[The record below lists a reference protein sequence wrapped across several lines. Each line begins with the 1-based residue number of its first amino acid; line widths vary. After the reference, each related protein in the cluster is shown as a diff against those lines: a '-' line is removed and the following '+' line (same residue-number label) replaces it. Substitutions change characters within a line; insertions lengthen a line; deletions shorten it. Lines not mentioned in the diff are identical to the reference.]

1 MKNNKIVFLVL
12 FQFFYINVF
21 SQVGIGT
28 VTPDASSILDLSSTT
43 KGVLLPRMTTLQQTD
58 LASPAIGLTVFN
70 ITTGQ
75 IETNK
80 GNGLGGALWVGL
92 SSVSGSNAVAATN
105 SIIGTNDL
113 TTILTTDSV
122 VTGMTIF
129 PAAGTYN
136 VSFNA
141 QYTCNPGNSTV
152 NLTEQAVMDLNTA
165 YNQLIAVPNTNTTH
179 SVIFG
184 NETLTKGVYSIAAAG
199 STVSSL
205 ILDAQ
210 NDPNAVFIFKI
221 GAAFNT
227 GAGTSVVLAN
237 GASASNVFW
246 VTEGAIVLGANST
259 IKGTLIA
266 HVGAISMGAGGVIVG
281 RMYST
286 VGAIAIGQ
294 STATISPTSS
304 YLNLGV
310 LTNLVAFTSNG
321 AVSNTGS
328 STITGDIGSHQG
340 LISGF
345 GTAILNGTIYSPAS
359 APVSFDNNL
368 IGSFEIYQNGV
379 LIPNSIRTIK
389 TNVLK
394 EDSISLQTVATITTG
409 QAIDVRWKTNL
420 GALKVTNRILTILK
434 NQ

>member
-1 MKNNKIVFLVL
+1 MNKAYLFFTTVL
-12 FQFFYINVF
+12 LFAYANANAQF
-21 SQVGIGT
+21 GIGT
-28 VTPDASSILDLSSTT
+28 NSPDSSSILDLTSTT
-43 KGVLLPRMTTLQQTD
+43 KGLLLPRMTTLQQSN
-58 LASPAIGLTVFN
+58 LISPAIGLTVFN
-70 ITTGQ
+70 TTSGQ
-75 IETNK
+75 LETNK
-80 GNGLGGALWVGL
+80 GDGLGGAVWAGL
-92 SSVSGSNAVAATN
+92 STTSSSNSGSN
-105 SIIGTNDL
+105 SIIGTSDL
-113 TTILTTDSV
+113 TTISTTDSV
-122 VTGMTIF
+122 VTGMTIS

-141 QYTCNPGNSTV
+141 QYTCNPGNSSV

-184 NETLTKGVYSIAAAG
+184 NETLTAGVYSITAAG

-266 HVGAISMGAGGVIVG
+266 HVGAISMGAGGIIVG

-286 VGAIAIGQ
+286 VGAIAIGP

-328 STITGDIGSHQG
+328 STITGDLGSHQG

-368 IGSFEIYQNGV
+368 IGTFGIYQNGI
-379 LIPNSIRTIK
+379 LITNSIRTIK
-389 TNVLK
+389 TKVLN
-394 EDSISLQTVATITTG
+394 ENSISLQTVATVIAG

-420 GALKVTNRILTILK
+420 GALKVSNRILTISK
-434 NQ
+434 I

>member
-1 MKNNKIVFLVL
+1 MNKSYLLFTTVL
-12 FQFFYINVF
+12 LFAYAYANAQI
-21 SQVGIGT
+21 GIGT
-28 VTPDASSILDLSSTT
+28 NSPDASSILDLSSTT
-43 KGVLLPRMTTLQQTD
+43 KGLLMPRMTTVQQND
-58 LASPAIGLTVFN
+58 LVNPAIGLTIFN
-70 ITTGQ
+70 ITSGQ

-80 GNGLGGALWVGL
+80 GDGLGGALWTG
-92 SSVSGSNAVAATN
+92 GSATTGVAATI
-105 SIIGTNDL
+105 SIIGTSDL

-122 VTGMTIF
+122 VTGMTIS
-129 PAAGTYN
+129 PATGTYN

-141 QYTCNPGNSTV
+141 QYISNPGNSSV

-165 YNQLIAVPNTNTTH
+165 YNQLIAVPSTNTTH

-184 NETLTKGVYSIAAAG
+184 NETLTAGVYSIAAAG
-199 STVSSL
+199 STISSL

-266 HVGAISMGAGGVIVG
+266 HVGAITMGAGGIIIG

-286 VGAIAIGQ
+286 VGAIAIGP

-345 GTAILNGTIYSPAS
+345 GTAILNGTIYSPTS

-368 IGSFEIYQNGV
+368 IGTFGIYQNGV

-389 TNVLK
+389 TKVLK
-394 EDSISLQTVATITTG
+394 EDSISLQTVATITSG
-409 QAIDVRWKTNL
+409 QTIDVRWKTNL
-420 GALKVTNRILTILK
+420 GALKVSNRILTILK